1 MFSHF
6 SSLLEALARRPFA
19 RPPRP
24 PPLVRLGTCLHRC
37 RLRLRTTP
45 FLRFVS
51 ARPSP
56 RQFLLQPFSSARPSV
71 SRTLARSL
79 SRQSPSLRAGGLSL
93 RALSAIC
100 QHRGRSQSPSWS
112 IAHLSSHPSRSP
124 RRRPAVLPLRALP
137 RCRQARGPP
146 LWLPLLLKSSMVL
159 RCVSVT
165 ATMYIRR
172 LSTTRHSLQLPRATS
187 LCRLLYP
194 HSPRPVAR
202 FSLSYS
208 EERRYLPQRGLVKS
222 RSDGL

>member
-1 MFSHF
+1 MPSHF
-6 SSLLEALARRPFA
+6 SSLLKAPARRPFA
-19 RPPRP
+19 RPLRA

-45 FLRFVS
+45 FLRSVS

-56 RQFLLQPFSSARPSV
+56 RQFLLRPCSSARPSA

-79 SRQSPSLRAGGLSL
+79 SRQSPSLRVGGRSL
-93 RALSAIC
+93 RALLAIC
-100 QHRGRSQSPSWS
+100 QHRSRFQSPSWS
-112 IAHLSSHPSRSP
+112 IAHLSLHPSRSP

-146 LWLPLLLKSSMVL
+146 LGSPLLLMSSPGL
-159 RCVSVT
+159 RCVSAT
-165 ATMYIRR
+165 ATMSICC
-172 LSTTRHSLQLPRATS
+172 LSTTRHLLQLSRATS
-187 LCRLLYP
+187 LCLPLYP
-194 HSPRPVAR
+194 RSPRPVAR

-208 EERRYLPQRGLVKS
+208 EERRHLPRRGLVKS